1 MGKGELIRRA
11 PRMLGRFVSRRSIGE
26 IPGRVRP
33 LQNSQSV
40 KAATA
45 AIVHA
50 RSLSLVSAERS
61 SRRAAIA
68 AARGLLPRS
77 RRHRESRSA
86 IPAEPARAARPQQG
100 ADPDRA
106 LPAVFAVAYPQLRQR
121 LAASV
126 AESNPTRLPDAAA
139 VARLAVL
146 RLMHGETLDA
156 AQAAPVYVRDKVA
169 FTVAERLIR
178 GGKA

>member
-1 MGKGELIRRA
+1 M
-11 PRMLGRFVSRRSIGE
+11 
-26 IPGRVRP
+26 
-33 LQNSQSV
+33 
-40 KAATA
+40 
-45 AIVHA
+45 
-50 RSLSLVSAERS
+50 
-61 SRRAAIA
+61 
-68 AARGLLPRS
+68 
-77 RRHRESRSA
+77 
-86 IPAEPARAARPQQG
+86 
-100 ADPDRA
+100 
-106 LPAVFAVAYPQLRQR
+106 FAVAYPQLRQR